1 MFYIVGTT
9 GGMSE
14 SNAVLVLMLQA
25 FVVFWVGG
33 MVDAGLAA
41 AADESQRGLAATI
54 ATGMAQ
60 WTLAML
66 IGTIGFFILFAAA
79 SFQV

>member
-1 MFYIVGTT
+1 MT

-41 AADESQRGLAATI
+41 AASGSKRGLAATI
-54 ATGMAQ
+54 VIDMAQ

-66 IGTIGFFILFAAA
+66 IGTMGFFILFAAA